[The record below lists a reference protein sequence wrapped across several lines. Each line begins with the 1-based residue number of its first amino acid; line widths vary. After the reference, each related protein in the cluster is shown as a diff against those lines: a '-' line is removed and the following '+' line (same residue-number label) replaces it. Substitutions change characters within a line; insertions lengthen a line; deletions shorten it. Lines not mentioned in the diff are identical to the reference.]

1 MTAEDYL
8 IHYIRADAASPLNAA
23 PFAATVLSHGCLF
36 RKRARSDDYEITK
49 LWRKTNRPRMKQCYY
64 NSQLFCCEDD
74 SVRYFEAYAVRDD
87 RRSWPFRHAWIVMPD
102 GFVVDFTLEALERSR
117 EGLNGT
123 HRPAEVL
130 YFGVEVPQ
138 HTIREAML
146 SSGFIE
152 PVALRLFSKAN

>member
-1 MTAEDYL
+1 MIAEDVITHWL
-8 IHYIRADAASPLNAA
+8 RADAASCLNVAK
-23 PFAATVLSHGCLF
+23 FADALLKHGCWF
-36 RKRARSDDYEITK
+36 RKRASSNDYETTK
-49 LWRKTNRPRMKQCYY
+49 LWRKTNRPRIKQCYY
-64 NSQLFCCEDD
+64 NSQIFCCEHE
-74 SVRYFEAYAVRDD
+74 SARYFEGDAATHDTA
-87 RRSWPFRHAWIVMPD
+87 PFRHAWIVMPD

-138 HTIREAML
+138 RLIREAML

-152 PVALRLFSKAN
+152 PVAPRLFSKAN